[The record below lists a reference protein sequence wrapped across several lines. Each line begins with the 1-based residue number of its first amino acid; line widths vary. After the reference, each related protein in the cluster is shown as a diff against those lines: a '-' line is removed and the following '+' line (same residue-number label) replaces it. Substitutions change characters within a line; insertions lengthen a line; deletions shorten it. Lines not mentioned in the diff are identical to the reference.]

1 VTVFV
6 DTSALY
12 AVLDA
17 DDEFHGPA
25 ADALEN
31 LLSEDVALV
40 TSSYVLVETFA
51 LVQSRLGMEAT
62 RALADQLLP
71 IVRTMG
77 ITPEDHAGA
86 VQALLAADRRDLSLV
101 DCSSFLLMRRLGL
114 RKTFT
119 FDADFLAQGFET
131 IPG

>member
-1 VTVFV
+1 MTVFA

-17 DDEFHGPA
+17 DDDFHAPA
-25 ADALEN
+25 SDAWKTLLADGA
-31 LLSEDVALV
+31 ALV
-40 TSSYVLVETFA
+40 TSNYVLVETYA

-62 RALADQLLP
+62 RALADHLLP
-71 IVRTMG
+71 VVRTMG
-77 ITPEDHAGA
+77 ITAEDHDGA
-86 VQALLAADRRDLSLV
+86 VQSLLAADRRDLSLV

-114 RKTFT
+114 REAFT
-119 FDADFLAQGFET
+119 FDDDFRAQGFEA

>member
-1 VTVFV
+1 MTVFA

-25 ADALEN
+25 GGAWES
-31 LLSEDVALV
+31 LLSENVALV

-71 IVRTMG
+71 VVRTVE
-77 ITPEDHAGA
+77 ITKEDHAGA
-86 VQALLAADRRDLSLV
+86 VQALLAANRRELSLV

-114 RKTFT
+114 RKAFT
-119 FDADFLAQGFET
+119 FDGDFGTQGFET